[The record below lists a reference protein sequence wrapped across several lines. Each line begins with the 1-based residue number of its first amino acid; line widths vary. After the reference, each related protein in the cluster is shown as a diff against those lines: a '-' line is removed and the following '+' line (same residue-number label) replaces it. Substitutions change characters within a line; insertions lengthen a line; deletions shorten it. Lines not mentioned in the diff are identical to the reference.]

1 MERVEHVDSFAE
13 ANVQWFSIYFCQEGN
28 FNFSLP
34 TAHLELSDLSF
45 NNSNENISPSS
56 IVEQLLPKYN
66 VQ

>member
-1 MERVEHVDSFAE
+1 
-13 ANVQWFSIYFCQEGN
+13 
-28 FNFSLP
+28 LP

-45 NNSNENISPSS
+45 NNSNENIFRSS